1 MLEMRDVTY
10 CYEDGTVA
18 LKNITMDLSKY
29 SRIGIVGSNGAGK
42 STLFLNFLGFYRPT
56 KGKVLLKGK
65 ELEYSKK
72 GLIELRK
79 NVGIVFQDP
88 EKQIFFSNVY
98 DDIAFALRNLG
109 YPEEE
114 VRSKVEK
121 AMDQTGTRDYSH
133 KPVHFLSFGQKKSV
147 AIAGAIAM
155 DSGQVFFDEP
165 TAGLDFESRKH
176 VEHIIDD
183 MVDRQG
189 RSVVLCSHDMDFI
202 YRMCEY
208 IYVIRKGEI
217 LAQGE
222 TGEIFKQG
230 DLLQKAGL
238 EEPTLVKAW
247 RYLGFPL
254 ERDETSFLRKYANS
268 YNKMRER

>member
-1 MLEMRDVTY
+1 MLEMRDVSY

-18 LKNITMDLSKY
+18 LKDITMDLSKY

-42 STLFLNFLGFYRPT
+42 STLFLNFLGFHRPA
-56 KGKVLLKGK
+56 KGKIFLKGK
-65 ELEYSKK
+65 ELDYSKN

-114 VRSKVEK
+114 VRSRVDR
-121 AMDQTGTRDYSH
+121 AMEQTGTRSYSH

-147 AIAGAIAM
+147 AIAGTIAM

-176 VEHIIDD
+176 VERIIDD

-208 IYVIRKGEI
+208 VYVICKGEI
-217 LAQGE
+217 LARGK
-222 TGEIFKQG
+222 TGDIFKQE

-238 EEPTLVKAW
+238 EEPTMVKAW

-254 ERDETSFLRKYANS
+254 EKDEASFLKKHRNIYTR
-268 YNKMRER
+268 M